1 LLRRGNLTISRTY
14 SNDETTGEIIMTFE
28 RLARNLGFAS
38 VALAIIVGLCATI
51 EYQPVIEVL
60 AR

>member
-1 LLRRGNLTISRTY
+1 MN
-14 SNDETTGEIIMTFE
+14 FE
-28 RLARNLGFAS
+28 RFARNAGFAS

-60 AR
+60 GR

>member
-1 LLRRGNLTISRTY
+1 MSRTY
-14 SNDETTGEIIMTFE
+14 SNGETTGEIIMNFE
-28 RLARNLGFAS
+28 RLARNLSFGS
-38 VALAIIVGLCATI
+38 VAIAIIVGLCATI